1 MKQHTLALTLTSVLA
16 AMAMQQAHAA
26 AFNLNEHSASGLGR
40 AFAGEAAIADNASV
54 LSRNPAAMSRF
65 KSMELSVAGTYV
77 QPNIDLQGQSDI
89 SALGVSASDLDA
101 QDIAPSAFVPTF
113 YLIQPLNEQWAWGLA
128 LFTNFGLSTEFD
140 NNYAAGLIGGKTE
153 LMTYNFNPNI
163 SYRLNDQWSFGGG
176 ISAVYADATL
186 IRHAGAASA
195 SNPLMSD
202 DTALVDLSGDTLDW
216 GWNVSSLFELNE
228 ANRWGLS
235 YRSGTTLTFKGKFS
249 GSASGVSSM
258 SPLTFNEVDGTLDLE
273 LPAIAEFSGYHLL
286 SQQFAVHY
294 SVQWTD
300 WSVFKELTAN
310 SPDCNDGTAGECFSK
325 PEEFSDSWR
334 YAIGGTYYLNN
345 LWTLRA
351 GLALDRQA
359 AHNVISI
366 PDTERLWYSLGTSY
380 QATPALS
387 LDVGVAYLQGKD
399 VTISEQL
406 SAGLPNAEYQS
417 SASAF
422 LASAQANYRF

>member
-1 MKQHTLALTLTSVLA
+1 MKQHALALTLTTILA
-16 AMAMQQAHAA
+16 TMAQQQAQAA

-54 LSRNPAAMSRF
+54 LSRNPAAMTRF

-77 QPNIDLQGQSDI
+77 RPNIDLQGQSDI
-89 SALGVSASDLDA
+89 PALGVSASDLDA
-101 QDIAPSAFVPTF
+101 QNIAPSAFIPTF
-113 YLIQPLNEQWAWGLA
+113 YLIQPLNDRWAWGLG

-153 LMTYNFNPNI
+153 LTTYNFNPNI

-186 IRHAGAASA
+186 IRRAGAASA
-195 SNPLMSD
+195 SNPLMSN

-216 GWNVSSLFELNE
+216 GWNASSLYQLDE

-249 GSASGVSSM
+249 GSASGVSSL
-258 SPLTFNEVDGTLDLE
+258 SPLTFNEVDGTLDLK
-273 LPAIAEFSGYHLL
+273 LPAIAEFSGYHKLAE
-286 SQQFAVHY
+286 QFAVHY

-300 WSVFKELTAN
+300 WSVFKDLTAN
-310 SPDCNDGTAGECFSK
+310 SPDCNDGTAGECFTK

-334 YAIGGTYYLNN
+334 YSIGGTYYLNDI
-345 LWTLRA
+345 WTLRA
-351 GLALDRQA
+351 GLALDKQA

-366 PDTERLWYSLGTSY
+366 PDTERLWYSLGLTYAANAQWSMD
-380 QATPALS
+380 L
-387 LDVGVAYLQGKD
+387 GMAYLDGKD
-399 VTISEQL
+399 VNINESL
-406 SAGLPNAEYQS
+406 SSGLNATDTS
-417 SASAF
+417 TASAF
-422 LASAQANYRF
+422 LAAAQLNYRF

>member
-153 LMTYNFNPNI
+153 LMVGF
-163 SYRLNDQWSFGGG
+163 YR
-176 ISAVYADATL
+176 IV
-186 IRHAGAASA
+186 
-195 SNPLMSD
+195 
-202 DTALVDLSGDTLDW
+202 ALVLK
-216 GWNVSSLFELNE
+216 
-228 ANRWGLS
+228 R
-235 YRSGTTLTFKGKFS
+235 
-249 GSASGVSSM
+249 
-258 SPLTFNEVDGTLDLE
+258 
-273 LPAIAEFSGYHLL
+273 
-286 SQQFAVHY
+286 
-294 SVQWTD
+294 
-300 WSVFKELTAN
+300 
-310 SPDCNDGTAGECFSK
+310 
-325 PEEFSDSWR
+325 
-334 YAIGGTYYLNN
+334 
-345 LWTLRA
+345 
-351 GLALDRQA
+351 
-359 AHNVISI
+359 
-366 PDTERLWYSLGTSY
+366 
-380 QATPALS
+380 
-387 LDVGVAYLQGKD
+387 VGAD
-399 VTISEQL
+399 FI
-406 SAGLPNAEYQS
+406 
-417 SASAF
+417 
-422 LASAQANYRF
+422 